1 MIMCPIEQA
10 LGDQP
15 TSEMSHGYG
24 ATRSMEMNF
33 SGGWRGIYDGFCGKL
48 LIKHLNFQGKKIKR
62 CQMGEVGY

>member
-33 SGGWRGIYDGFCGKL
+33 SGG
-48 LIKHLNFQGKKIKR
+48 
-62 CQMGEVGY
+62 